1 MEKNS
6 FLDSLKRETNYTLT
20 ENGGI
25 AHKSTLDAVYDMFAL
40 GGAYR
45 SRTDEDCILLFKNAL
60 EENEELALK
69 CLFYLRDIRCG
80 QGERRFFRVCFKWL
94 AKNYPELA
102 FRNLDNIPEYGR
114 WDDLYCVEGTE
125 LRTDAFDVIQ
135 CQLNKDLMSLKEG
148 EKEGVSLLGKW
159 LKSENASAEDTKY
172 LANQTR
178 IALRYSHKKYRKIL
192 SALRSRINIVEKL
205 MSEGKWEE
213 IQYAKLPSRAGL
225 IYRNAFARRDIISQ
239 KYKNFIQSND
249 TKVNAKT
256 LYPYNI
262 IKDITKYLDG
272 WRSGIKNIPSIERE
286 TLEKYWNNLP
296 NYIFG
301 KNQSILCVVDTSGSM
316 TYGNSIT
323 PIDVAISLGIYA
335 GERCEGPFKNHYIS
349 FSSRP
354 QLIEIQGIDLADKVN
369 RIYQTNLC
377 ENTNLNAVFDLLKE
391 TALQSPENAKSLPNT
406 IIVIS
411 DMEIDSGSKDCYWNE
426 KREQFKG
433 WTTESAATEMEKIRT
448 EWAAAGLT
456 LPNLVYWNVDARNN
470 TILDSGDSVSFVSG
484 YSSILFESICKGVK
498 GIEIMYEKL
507 LSDRYKNIHI

>member
-1 MEKNS
+1 MENS
-6 FLDSLKRETNYTLT
+6 FINSLKQNTNYKLT
-20 ENGGI
+20 ENEAI
-25 AHKSTLDAVYDMFAL
+25 SHSSTNSKVYDLFAF

-45 SRTDEDCILLFKNAL
+45 SRDKDDIILLFKNAY
-60 EENEELALK
+60 EEDKNLALK
-69 CLFYLRDIRCG
+69 CLFYLRDIREG
-80 QGERRFFRVCFKWL
+80 QGERKFFREAFNWICN
-94 AKNYPELA
+94 NYPEDIK
-102 FRNLDNIPEYGR
+102 NLLPLIPEFGR
-114 WDDLYCVEGTE
+114 WDDLIYSTIDTPLENYM
-125 LRTDAFDVIQ
+125 LSIIKN
-135 CQLNKDLMSLKEG
+135 QLILDLLDSKTP
-148 EKEGVSLLGKW
+148 SLLAKW
-159 LKSENASAEDTKY
+159 LPSENASAYITKKTATKIRKY
-172 LANQTR
+172 LGLTHKTYRQNLSN
-178 IALRYSHKKYRKIL
+178 LRTK
-192 SALRSRINIVEKL
+192 INIVEKL
-205 MSEGKWEE
+205 MSANKWEE
-213 IQYAKLPSRAGL
+213 IKFDKIPSKAGL
-225 IYRNAFARRDIISQ
+225 IYKNAFARRDIISQ